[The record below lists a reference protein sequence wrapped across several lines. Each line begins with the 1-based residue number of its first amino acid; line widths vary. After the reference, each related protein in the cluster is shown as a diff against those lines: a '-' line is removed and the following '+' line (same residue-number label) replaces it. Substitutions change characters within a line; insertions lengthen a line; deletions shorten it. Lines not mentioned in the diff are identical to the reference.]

1 VDINATL
8 FGQMITFG
16 LFVWITMRFVW
27 PPIHDVLADR
37 RTQVAEGLAAAE
49 RGQRE
54 WVLVQHKALEH
65 LKEAKAE
72 AAQMIVST
80 QLQVERMLEEARK
93 RANLE
98 TKRILEKATE
108 DIAQM
113 ETELKI
119 QLRQKVSMLAIAGA
133 EKILSRSVDFAV
145 YADCLRHL
153 AEEL

>member
-1 VDINATL
+1 MDINATL

-54 WVLVQHKALEH
+54 WALVQHKALEH

-80 QLQVERMLEEARK
+80 QLQAERMLEEARK

-133 EKILSRSVDFAV
+133 EKILSRTVDPAV
-145 YADCLRHL
+145 HADYLRHL